1 MFERLHSGGA
11 DKDQWLTHVREIQQ
25 QLERDTKGSNIDSA
39 ERNHEVRIKE
49 NRQRRLAELVR
60 EDALPEKLFRRLDDD
75 ERGGLDYTLALV
87 EMLKDRL
94 ENEAAASS
102 RRWKRTPH
110 ASRNWPRS
118 WSPRSWP
125 ANSSASRKPPAAA

>member
-1 MFERLHSGGA
+1 M
-11 DKDQWLTHVREIQQ
+11 REIQQ

-94 ENEAAASS
+94 ENEGSGIIPALEKE
-102 RRWKRTPH
+102 RRALQGTGREAGVLGAGPRVRTPQ
-110 ASRNWPRS
+110 
-118 WSPRSWP
+118 
-125 ANSSASRKPPAAA
+125 RKPPAAA